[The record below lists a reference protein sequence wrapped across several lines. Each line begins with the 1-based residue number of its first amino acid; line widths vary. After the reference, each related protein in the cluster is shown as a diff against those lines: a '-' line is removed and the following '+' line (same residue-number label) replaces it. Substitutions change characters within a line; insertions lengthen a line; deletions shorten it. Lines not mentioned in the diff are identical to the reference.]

1 MVEILSRKERK
12 ARKAR
17 RCDIC
22 NGEIA
27 PGESYIHSVQA
38 DNGRISDWNEH
49 IHCEALAERYCM
61 AMGTGDCERGDVE
74 AWASEEVCSECDTRE
89 TCRERT
95 PLNCPRVLQGLL
107 PPSLLTHEDVRRYL
121 GEKEAG
127 NEKH

>member
-1 MVEILSRKERK
+1 MTIRRERK

-17 RCDIC
+17 SCDLC
-22 NGEIA
+22 NGQIA
-27 PGESYIHSVQA
+27 PGERYVYGVFYDSGDAY
-38 DNGRISDWNEH
+38 DWNMH
-49 IHCEALAERYCM
+49 LHCEALAERYCM

-107 PPSLLTHEDVRRYL
+107 PQSLLTHEDVRRYL